1 MNYRRLK
8 RVRWQNR
15 INDSVLAF
23 KMIQVLAWYPH
34 SNDIWK
40 IFVPACLFWGYTFFK
55 TNLKILSYDF
65 FLHSHIFEILNSIG
79 CFLFWRWMEF
89 GAFYPF
95 SRNHNTDNGIDQD
108 PVSLGPEVV
117 KSAKSAL
124 SIRYAL
130 LPYLYRLIIF
140 RRSFLHFYQR
150 IWMEILNYILL
161 CRMISQ
167 VFW

>member
-1 MNYRRLK
+1 M
-8 RVRWQNR
+8 
-15 INDSVLAF
+15 
-23 KMIQVLAWYPH
+23 
-34 SNDIWK
+34 
-40 IFVPACLFWGYTFFK
+40 
-55 TNLKILSYDF
+55 
-65 FLHSHIFEILNSIG
+65 
-79 CFLFWRWMEF
+79 FLFCRWMEF

-140 RRSFLHFYQR
+140 RKSFLPFYQR
-150 IWMEILNYILL
+150 IWMEILNYKLL
-161 CRMISQ
+161 GRIPNQSIFFIKSWPKGTFSKLLTFTVYLSNHIFLVIQLWLQCFSMQNLVTKLRTT
-167 VFW
+167 